1 MNMMINNT
9 ECYLQD
15 QFIRTKLSS
24 IRKSK
29 NLTQKQLSEMS
40 GLSVSSISNIESGE
54 NSYTLRSLI
63 KYAEA
68 IGYEINIDKKVSLD
82 GNSEETDKGVSITS
96 SS

>member
-1 MNMMINNT
+1 MISNT

-15 QFIRTKLSS
+15 QFIRTKLKA

-29 NLTQKQLSEMS
+29 GLTQKRLSELS
-40 GLSVSSISNIESGE
+40 GLSVSGISNIESGE

-68 IGYEINIDKKVSLD
+68 VGYEINVDRKAGENN
-82 GNSEETDKGVSITS
+82 GNSEETDKGVSVTDVT
-96 SS
+96 